1 MLFINVD
8 PEYHAIRSDPRFQA
22 IVHQLGAG

>member
-8 PEYHAIRSDPRFQA
+8 PEYDPIRSDPRFQA
-22 IVHQLGAG
+22 IVHRLGVS